1 MFRRP
6 MQRRPR
12 TAIKRYR
19 VGGIADML
27 AAWNSIV
34 AGFPVLLT
42 QLALTTALFVIGLAI
57 YIWLTPY
64 RELKLIRAGNIA
76 AAITLAGQMLALAIP
91 LGGML
96 AHSVNLA
103 DIALW
108 GIVAVILQLIAFA
121 AAAILVRDLP
131 KAIERGEIA
140 SALVLAAAQIVA
152 GIFNAAAMSG

>member
-1 MFRRP
+1 
-6 MQRRPR
+6 
-12 TAIKRYR
+12 
-19 VGGIADML
+19 ML
-27 AAWNSIV
+27 AAWNSVV
-34 AGFPVLLT
+34 AGFPVLVT
-42 QLALTTALFVIGLAI
+42 QLATTTLLFIIGIAI

-64 RELKLIRAGNIA
+64 RELTLIRQGNIA
-76 AAITLAGQMLALAIP
+76 AAITLSGQMLALAIP

-103 DIALW
+103 DVALW
-108 GIVAVILQLIAFA
+108 GAIAVVLQLIAFA
-121 AAAILVRDLP
+121 AAAVLVRDLP